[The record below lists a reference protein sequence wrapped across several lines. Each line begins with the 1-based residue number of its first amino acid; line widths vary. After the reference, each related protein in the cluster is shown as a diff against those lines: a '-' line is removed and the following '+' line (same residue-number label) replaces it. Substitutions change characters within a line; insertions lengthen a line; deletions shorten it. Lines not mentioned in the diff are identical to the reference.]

1 MADEVQIDSLS
12 IAIEQSAND
21 SSDSLARLSK
31 NLGELKSVTSGLRLT
46 NTVNRLRGIADATS
60 KLDRDKVAALGE
72 LGGALEKISGAGK
85 ISSSFAKQIT
95 GIGAA
100 IDGLG
105 DIDTAKL
112 TGLADA
118 LSPLAALDRAKLTSY
133 INQLK
138 QLPEVA
144 DALDGM
150 DMDRFAASIRRT
162 ADAMKPLADEMEKVS
177 NGFSA
182 LPTKIQ
188 RIIRENERM
197 TASTK
202 RGATG
207 WKVFWKEVWGG
218 SRGRHSNIVGELLGI
233 ASATT
238 LFFKTRDVLVGANT
252 NINDYIENLNL
263 YGVAMGKYAKEQ
275 FAYAKTVEAVLG
287 INPSRWTRMQAV
299 IQDMAKSFG
308 VAEGTATLM
317 SKSLTQLTF
326 DYASFYNLS
335 TDEAANKVRSA
346 IAGEIEPVR
355 ALGKDLSVAKLQLT
369 ATELGINGTV
379 EAMTQADKAM
389 LRTITLLRQ
398 SESVQGDLARTLD
411 DPANQMRIFA
421 AQTEMLSTALG
432 ELFLPILQEVL
443 PYAIATVKVLRMV
456 TEEFA
461 RLAGFE
467 MPDFESTSATEEVE
481 SLGGALEDAADA
493 AKELYQLSFDELNI
507 LGAQV
512 GGGLAGTDTD
522 KLTSELER
530 LAAIQDAAFMKDV
543 EDSVAGITEDMV
555 DWLTKGEGIEKWTR
569 GVYDNVIGVKDAF
582 EDIVKKI
589 GLWDE
594 EGGTKEKLQKVAD
607 IIKGIATSVLVIK
620 GIGLVNSII
629 KAVTGDGALAT
640 ILGKI
645 FGNTEKVADA
655 FDKKNKKLETQTED
669 TVADTAAVTDLA
681 GELAGAT
688 KKTDDASDALNIM
701 GGVALWLAGL
711 LTDNPL
717 TPVVD
722 SSDATAA
729 LDKLV
734 EQTGVSMGQVV
745 AIVDDQGK
753 TVAEKEA
760 AASDLF
766 VQAGKDG
773 WDELV
778 RLASEYGVTIV
789 EKTTETGDAI
799 VEQAQVSGAE
809 YGAAIET
816 AFTNAETEVRD
827 SLERTEAG
835 VVGALDSIDQEAVD
849 FSNSVTGT
857 VSTLGENVY
866 NGLTEPVEE
875 AAQEIGGTVQ
885 AIADE
890 YKELQDYLRTDAT
903 SPFKSKLTSH
913 SVSGFWAKSGTYI
926 ESTYAPDVS
935 ERKDSWKNSFLEN
948 KAMQDAAIKAA
959 EQLAKLEE
967 REKTRQEFFKYAQT
981 IDKNPELTS
990 KLTTGANV
998 IKTIIDN
1005 TLDALKWLFGGVG
1018 MMSFGIPAFAGG
1030 GIVEDGLFM
1039 ANSTELVGRFANGR
1053 TAVANNQQI
1062 TDGIANGVREAN
1074 HELIGVIYATA
1085 QQIVQAVNEGSVLY
1099 LDGER
1104 VTKKVTNA
1112 QNRANRMHGTTMQ
1125 NV

>member
-31 NLGELKSVTSGLRLT
+31 NLRELKSVTSGLRLT
-46 NTVNRLRGIADATS
+46 NTVNGLNGIGDAVS

-72 LGGALEKISGAGK
+72 LGGALAKISGAGK

-150 DMDRFAASIRRT
+150 DMDRFAASIRRA

-233 ASATT
+233 TSATT
-238 LFFKTRDVLVGANT
+238 LFFKTRDMLVGANT

-263 YGVAMGKYAKEQ
+263 YGVAMGQYAEEQ

-287 INPSRWTRMQAV
+287 INPSQWTRMQAV

-317 SKSLTQLTF
+317 SRALTQLTF

-398 SESVQGDLARTLD
+398 SESAQGDLARTLD

-467 MPDFESTSATEEVE
+467 LPDFESTSATEEVE
-481 SLGGALEDAADA
+481 TLGGALEDAADA

-507 LGAQV
+507 LGAQM
-512 GGGLAGTDTD
+512 GGGLAGADTD

-555 DWLTKGEGIEKWTR
+555 DWLTKGQGIEVWVGNIWEKFEDISGFAGNIAEMLGLWDGEFNSTDEILDTIVSDL
-569 GVYDNVIGVKDAF
+569 GKILAVIGV
-582 EDIVKKI
+582 
-589 GLWDE
+589 
-594 EGGTKEKLQKVAD
+594 
-607 IIKGIATSVLVIK
+607 IKGL
-620 GIGLVNSII
+620 GLVNSIY
-629 KAVTGDGALAT
+629 KAITGDGLLASA
-640 ILGKI
+640 LGKI
-645 FGNTEKVADA
+645 FNSTKNVSDA
-655 FDKKNKKLETQTED
+655 FGEKNKKLKEQTKD
-669 TVADTAAVTDLA
+669 TAADTAAV
-681 GELAGAT
+681 GELT
-688 KKTDDASDALNIM
+688 
-701 GGVALWLAGL
+701 AGL
-711 LTDNPL
+711 VKANTNVLTTALSLGVMGAAAAALSKLLSENPL

-722 SSDATAA
+722 TTAVSTSYAEILEKTAEFGTDFTTSLSDTTAKAGETVAMGAAQNYATLLTWLANTEVSSAGSAARVEFQWNKAWEGINEDAVNYSTSILSTVDSLGNSLYDGMTSPIIRAADVFAGTLEDMWDDYAAFNAAIGNPVGGSFRAKGASGAGSYTSTAGSSFTGA
-729 LDKLV
+729 IYGNSWKDSQQKDQQMQAAV
-734 EQTGVSMGQVV
+734 DAAVKAAADAAAAGFFETNRNNAIAGGIADAITGV
-745 AIVDDQGK
+745 
-753 TVAEKEA
+753 
-760 AASDLF
+760 
-766 VQAGKDG
+766 
-773 WDELV
+773 
-778 RLASEYGVTIV
+778 
-789 EKTTETGDAI
+789 
-799 VEQAQVSGAE
+799 
-809 YGAAIET
+809 
-816 AFTNAETEVRD
+816 
-827 SLERTEAG
+827 
-835 VVGALDSIDQEAVD
+835 IDK
-849 FSNSVTGT
+849 
-857 VSTLGENVY
+857 TLGILGKV
-866 NGLTEPVEE
+866 L
-875 AAQEIGGTVQ
+875 
-885 AIADE
+885 
-890 YKELQDYLRTDAT
+890 
-903 SPFKSKLTSH
+903 
-913 SVSGFWAKSGTYI
+913 GFGS
-926 ESTYAPDVS
+926 
-935 ERKDSWKNSFLEN
+935 
-948 KAMQDAAIKAA
+948 
-959 EQLAKLEE
+959 
-967 REKTRQEFFKYAQT
+967 
-981 IDKNPELTS
+981 
-990 KLTTGANV
+990 
-998 IKTIIDN
+998 
-1005 TLDALKWLFGGVG
+1005 
-1018 MMSFGIPAFAGG
+1018 MSFGIPAFAGG

-1074 HELIGVIYATA
+1074 HELISVIYATA

>member
-12 IAIEQSAND
+12 VAIEQSAND

-31 NLGELKSVTSGLRLT
+31 NLRELKSVTSGLRLT
-46 NTVNRLRGIADATS
+46 NTVNGLHGIADATS
-60 KLDRDKVAALGE
+60 KLDRDKVAALGA
-72 LGGALEKISGAGK
+72 LGGALAKISGTGK

-233 ASATT
+233 AAATT
-238 LFFKTRDVLVGANT
+238 LFLKTRDVLVGANT

-287 INPSRWTRMQAV
+287 INPSQWTRMQAV

-335 TDEAANKVRSA
+335 ADEAANKVRSA

-398 SESVQGDLARTLD
+398 SESAQGDLARTLD

-555 DWLTKGEGIEKWTR
+555 DWLTKGEGIEKWV
-569 GVYDNVIGVKDAF
+569 GNIYDKFTDIKETVGDIGEAL
-582 EDIVKKI
+582 
-589 GLWDE
+589 GLWD
-594 EGGTKEKLQKVAD
+594 GDGLGNTKEALD
-607 IIKGIATSVLVIK
+607 RIAGLVKAIAITLGVIK
-620 GIGLVNSII
+620 GLGLADAIS
-629 KAVTGDGALAT
+629 KAVTGDGLLANV
-640 ILGKI
+640 LGKI
-645 FGNTEKVADA
+645 FGNTEKVAGA
-655 FDKKNKKLETQTED
+655 FDKKNKKLKEQT
-669 TVADTAAVTDLA
+669 ADTAADTVA
-681 GELAGAT
+681 VE
-688 KKTDDASDALNIM
+688 ALS
-701 GGVALWLAGL
+701 AGL
-711 LTDNPL
+711 VKANTNVLTTALSLGVMGAAAAALSKLLSENPL

-722 SSDATAA
+722 TSSVSNSYAQIIENTAEFGTEFITALSDTTAQAGETVAMGAAQNYATLLTWLANTEVSSAGSAARVEFQWNKAWEGINEDAVNYSTSILSTVDSLGNSLYDGMTSPIIRAADVFAGTLEDMWDDYAAFNAAIGNPVGGSFRAKGASGAGSYASTAGSSFTGTIYGNSWKDSQQKDQQMQA
-729 LDKLV
+729 AVDAAVKAAADAAAAGFFESNRNNAV
-734 EQTGVSMGQVV
+734 AGGIADAITGV
-745 AIVDDQGK
+745 
-753 TVAEKEA
+753 
-760 AASDLF
+760 
-766 VQAGKDG
+766 
-773 WDELV
+773 
-778 RLASEYGVTIV
+778 
-789 EKTTETGDAI
+789 
-799 VEQAQVSGAE
+799 
-809 YGAAIET
+809 
-816 AFTNAETEVRD
+816 
-827 SLERTEAG
+827 
-835 VVGALDSIDQEAVD
+835 IDK
-849 FSNSVTGT
+849 
-857 VSTLGENVY
+857 TLGILGKV
-866 NGLTEPVEE
+866 L
-875 AAQEIGGTVQ
+875 
-885 AIADE
+885 
-890 YKELQDYLRTDAT
+890 
-903 SPFKSKLTSH
+903 
-913 SVSGFWAKSGTYI
+913 GFGS
-926 ESTYAPDVS
+926 
-935 ERKDSWKNSFLEN
+935 
-948 KAMQDAAIKAA
+948 
-959 EQLAKLEE
+959 
-967 REKTRQEFFKYAQT
+967 
-981 IDKNPELTS
+981 
-990 KLTTGANV
+990 
-998 IKTIIDN
+998 
-1005 TLDALKWLFGGVG
+1005 
-1018 MMSFGIPAFAGG
+1018 MSFGVPAFASG

>member
-31 NLGELKSVTSGLRLT
+31 NLRELKSVTSGLRLT
-46 NTVNRLRGIADATS
+46 NTVNGLNGIGDAVS
-60 KLDRDKVAALGE
+60 KLNRDKVAALGE
-72 LGGALEKISGAGK
+72 LGGALAKISGAGK
-85 ISSSFAKQIT
+85 ISSSFAKQIA

-150 DMDRFAASIRRT
+150 DMDRFAASIRRA

-202 RGATG
+202 KGASG
-207 WKVFWKEVWGG
+207 WKSFWKEVWGG
-218 SRGRHSNIVGELLGI
+218 SHRRRGNIVGELLGI
-233 ASATT
+233 TSATT
-238 LFFKTRDVLVGANT
+238 LFFKARDVLVGANT

-263 YGVAMGKYAKEQ
+263 YGVAMGKYAREQ

-287 INPSRWTRMQAV
+287 INPSQWTRMQAV

-317 SKSLTQLTF
+317 SKSLTQLAF

-398 SESVQGDLARTLD
+398 SESAQGDLARTLD

-467 MPDFESTSATEEVE
+467 LPDFESTSATEEVE

-507 LGAQV
+507 LGAQM

-555 DWLTKGEGIEKWTR
+555 DWLTKGQGIEVWVGNIWEKFEGISEFAGNIAEMLGLWDGEFNSTDEILDTIVSDLGKILA
-569 GVYDNVIGVKDAF
+569 VIGV
-582 EDIVKKI
+582 
-589 GLWDE
+589 
-594 EGGTKEKLQKVAD
+594 
-607 IIKGIATSVLVIK
+607 IKGL
-620 GIGLVNSII
+620 GLVNSIY
-629 KAVTGDGALAT
+629 KAITGDGLLASA
-640 ILGKI
+640 LGKI
-645 FGNTEKVADA
+645 FNSTKNVSDA
-655 FDKKNKKLETQTED
+655 FGEKNKKLKEQTKD
-669 TVADTAAVTDLA
+669 TAADTAAV
-681 GELAGAT
+681 GELT
-688 KKTDDASDALNIM
+688 
-701 GGVALWLAGL
+701 AGL
-711 LTDNPL
+711 VKANTNVLTTALSLGVMGASAAALSKLLSENPL

-722 SSDATAA
+722 TTAVSTSYAEILEKTAEFGTDFTTSLSDTTAKA
-729 LDKLV
+729 G
-734 EQTGVSMGQVV
+734 E
-745 AIVDDQGK
+745 
-753 TVAEKEA
+753 TVAM
-760 AASDLF
+760 
-766 VQAGKDG
+766 
-773 WDELV
+773 
-778 RLASEYGVTIV
+778 
-789 EKTTETGDAI
+789 
-799 VEQAQVSGAE
+799 
-809 YGAAIET
+809 GAAQNYAT
-816 AFTNAETEVRD
+816 LLTWLANTEVSSAGSAARVEFQWNKAWEGINEDAVNYSTSILSTVD
-827 SLERTEAG
+827 SLG
-835 VVGALDSIDQEAVD
+835 
-849 FSNSVTGT
+849 NSLYDGM
-857 VSTLGENVY
+857 
-866 NGLTEPVEE
+866 
-875 AAQEIGGTVQ
+875 
-885 AIADE
+885 
-890 YKELQDYLRTDAT
+890 T
-903 SPFKSKLTSH
+903 SP
-913 SVSGFWAKSGTYI
+913 I
-926 ESTYAPDVS
+926 
-935 ERKDSWKNSFLEN
+935 
-948 KAMQDAAIKAA
+948 IKAA
-959 EQLAKLEE
+959 DVFAGTLEDMWDDYAAFNAAIGNPVGGSFRAKGASGAGSYTSTASSSFTGTIYGNSW
-967 REKTRQEFFKYAQT
+967 KGSQQKDQQMQVAVDAAVKAAADAAAAGFFETNRNNAVAGGIADAIT
-981 IDKNPELTS
+981 GVIDK
-990 KLTTGANV
+990 
-998 IKTIIDN
+998 
-1005 TLDALKWLFGGVG
+1005 TLGILGKVLGFGS
-1018 MMSFGIPAFAGG
+1018 MSFGIPAFASG

>member
-12 IAIEQSAND
+12 VAIEQSAND

-31 NLGELKSVTSGLRLT
+31 NLRELKSVTSGLRLT
-46 NTVNRLRGIADATS
+46 NTVNGLHGIADATS
-60 KLDRDKVAALGE
+60 KLKLTKIAE
-72 LGGALEKISGAGK
+72 LGMLGNAMNKIAGAGK

-95 GIGAA
+95 EIGVA
-100 IDGLG
+100 INGLEHV
-105 DIDTAKL
+105 DSARL
-112 TGLADA
+112 RGLADA
-118 LSPLAALDRAKLTSY
+118 LSPLAALDRSKLTSY

-150 DMDRFAASIRRT
+150 DMDRFAASIRRA

-207 WKVFWKEVWGG
+207 WKALRSAVRDSLFG
-218 SRGRHSNIVGELLGI
+218 HSVVRELLGI
-233 ASATT
+233 TSATT
-238 LFFKTRDVLVGANT
+238 VFFKVANKAIYALKSAT
-252 NINDYIENLNL
+252 DYTENLNL
-263 YGVAMGKYAKEQ
+263 FSVAMGEYAEEAYDYAKEVESVLGIDDKEWIRHQGTLMDMARGYGVASDA
-275 FAYAKTVEAVLG
+275 AYT
-287 INPSRWTRMQAV
+287 
-299 IQDMAKSFG
+299 
-308 VAEGTATLM
+308 M
-317 SKSLTQLTF
+317 SKALTQLTYDF
-326 DYASFYNLS
+326 MSFYNIES
-335 TDEAANKVRSA
+335 FSESANKMRSA
-346 IAGEIEPVR
+346 LAGEIEPIR
-355 ALGKDLSVAKLQLT
+355 ALGKDLSVARLQLT
-369 ATELGINGTV
+369 ATKLGIDENV
-379 EAMTQADKAM
+379 DAMTQAGKAV
-389 LRTITLLRQ
+389 LRTIVLLDR
-398 SESVQGDLARTLD
+398 SGTASGDLARTLD
-411 DPANQMRIFA
+411 DPANQFRILNAQMTLFA
-421 AQTEMLSTALG
+421 RSVGDLMLPLVK
-432 ELFLPILQEVL
+432 EVL
-443 PYAIATVKVLRMV
+443 PYLTATFRVMRMI
-456 TEEFA
+456 TKEFA
-461 RLAGFE
+461 RLAGIE
-467 MPDFESTSATEEVE
+467 LPDINTEVSTEQTE
-481 SLGGALEDAADA
+481 SLGEALGEAADE
-493 AKELYQLSFDELNI
+493 AKRLFQLSFDELNI
-507 LGAQV
+507 LGSQ
-512 GGGLAGTDTD
+512 AGAGSNDSMD
-522 KLTSELER
+522 KLVEEMER

-555 DWLTKGEGIEKWTR
+555 DWLTKGEGIEKWTK

-594 EGGTKEKLQKVAD
+594 EGSTKEKLQKVAD
-607 IIKGIATSVLVIK
+607 IIKGIATSVLIIK
-620 GIGLVNSII
+620 GIGLVKSII
-629 KAVTGDGALAT
+629 NAVTGDGALAT

-655 FDKKNKKLETQTED
+655 FDNKNKKLEKQTED

-729 LDKLV
+729 FEELV
-734 EQTGVSMGQVV
+734 EQAGVSMGQVV

-809 YGAAIET
+809 YSGTIET
-816 AFTNAETEVRD
+816 AFTNAEESVKD
-827 SLERTEAG
+827 SLSRTETG
-835 VVGALDSIDQEAVD
+835 VTGAFSTIDQETVD
-849 FSNSVTGT
+849 FSNAVTGT
-857 VSTLGENVY
+857 VSDLGENMY
-866 NGLTEPVEE
+866 NGLTTPVEE
-875 AAQEIGGTVQ
+875 AAHEIGITFET
-885 AIADE
+885 IADDF
-890 YKELQDYLRTDAT
+890 KELQDYLRSEAT
-903 SPFKSKLTSH
+903 VSFKAGSSTVSIPSYVAPSSQMLD
-913 SVSGFWAKSGTYI
+913 SV
-926 ESTYAPDVS
+926 YAP
-935 ERKDSWKNSFLEN
+935 KDSSDYQWN
-948 KAMQDAAIKAA
+948 KVWRDDIADSKGMSAKEAAINESAKAA
-959 EQLAKLEE
+959 ADETAKD
-967 REKTRQEFFKYAQT
+967 FFKYAQT

-990 KLTTGANV
+990 KLTTGTNV
-998 IKTIIDN
+998 IKNIIDN
-1005 TLDALKWLFGGVG
+1005 SLDALKWLFGGTSL
-1018 MMSFGIPAFAGG
+1018 SFGIPAFASG